1 MYNNTQMKIEF
12 LNEGVFKSL
21 KGPRDSKEER
31 LAKVKADTVKIA
43 KMGLK
48 NQVTEIYAKVLAM
61 FVEQMDKYAAASG
74 SYGIESI
81 CYDPIKIFNEKA
93 QTFFFTKT
101 TDSFTSNHDGFSED
115 FYTNFAKSLYGQ
127 KDLLVNDL
135 QEVPIYVAVHRDS
148 AITDNV
154 SECEPHFKTIV
165 NTFKKCV
172 KEVMKGYSSTLVK
185 TPTSYK
191 IAIVNGLEFY
201 NTYGRPELTG
211 AYHDICDGTSEY
223 NTDFL
228 IHYGDFNGS
237 RSMYTNYMAPTAL
250 QKSGGSCNFTSDT
263 YHKFVENYEKYLLN
277 PALFYNDC
285 EIRVKYFDLHNKDF
299 YKFVDEVTEGKYKVP
314 VRELTIGYEP
324 NQDSQNVAESIKN
337 VFELVENINKLK
349 EKKPQL
355 AKARIDIPT
364 IFRTADAGY
373 LSFQSKDLAYD
384 CVNKKITPLGTKLG
398 IQESPYKFVRNI
410 YALDVTSN
418 ITPLITKCVKTALAS
433 HNITLG
439 KYDKQF
445 VTQISDSIAD
455 TLSKLLK
462 LRPQCCIGNYLLLC
476 SYTQGGTD
484 LSNIARLFFDD
495 ITINF
500 KSKYITVV
508 VKYDFKLACASGINV
523 NYKASP
529 GLKPNG
535 KSYEYIS
542 PKNLKIKIP
551 F

>member
-1 MYNNTQMKIEF
+1 MKIEF

-43 KMGLK
+43 KVGMK

-61 FVEQMDKYAAASG
+61 FVEQMDKYAISRG
-74 SYGIESI
+74 SYGMESI
-81 CYDPIKIFNEKA
+81 CYDPIKIFNEKE
-93 QTFFFTKT
+93 QTFYFNKSK
-101 TDSFTSNHDGFSED
+101 DSYKSTYEDFSD
-115 FYTNFAKSLYGQ
+115 AFYTNFARSLYAQ
-127 KDLLVNDL
+127 KDLLINDM

-154 SECEPHFKTIV
+154 SECEPHFKTIID
-165 NTFKKCV
+165 TFKKCV
-172 KEVMKGYSSTLVK
+172 KAVMKQYSGTLVK

-211 AYHDICDGTSEY
+211 AYQDICAGTSEY
-223 NTDFL
+223 SADYL

-299 YKFVDEVTEGKYKVP
+299 YKFVDEMTEGKYKVP

-324 NQDSQNVAESIKN
+324 NEDSANVAESIKG
-337 VFELVENINKLK
+337 VFDLVANINKLR

-384 CVNKKITPLGTKLG
+384 CVNKKITPLGKKLG
-398 IQESPYKFVRNI
+398 IQESPYKFIRNI
-410 YALDVTSN
+410 YAIDVTSN
-418 ITPLITKCVKTALAS
+418 ILPIITKYVKTSLAA
-433 HNITLG
+433 HNIALG
-439 KYDKQF
+439 QYDKQF
-445 VTQISDSIAD
+445 VTQISNSISE
-455 TLSKLLK
+455 TLTKLLK

-476 SYTQGGTD
+476 SYTQGATD
-484 LSNIARLFFDD
+484 LSNIMRLFFDD

-500 KSKYITVV
+500 KSKYINVV
-508 VKYDFKLACASGINV
+508 VKYDFKLACASGINT
-523 NYKASP
+523 NYQPTQGMKA
-529 GLKPNG
+529 NG